1 MNQLDY
7 DRERLE
13 ALCRNYHVKRL
24 AVFGSV
30 LSGEDTPASDLDLL
44 VEFSPEHG
52 VGLFGLA
59 RLQRSLGE
67 VFGRTVDLNTAG
79 FLDKSFRAQVV
90 NDAKPIYAG

>member
-1 MNQLDY
+1 MDQLNY

-44 VEFSPEHG
+44 VEFSPESPI
-52 VGLFGLA
+52 GLFGLM
-59 RLQRSLGE
+59 RLQRELGNL
-67 VFGRTVDLNTAG
+67 FGKNVDLNTAG
-79 FLDKSFRAQVV
+79 FLNRSFRDDVV
-90 NDAKPIYAG
+90 QHAKAIYAR